1 VSSSSDVYR
10 TPDDRFAG
18 LPGYAF
24 EPHYEEVDGLRLHYV
39 DEGVGAPVLLLHGEP
54 TWSFLYRKIIV
65 PLSAR
70 ARVVAPDL
78 PGFGRSDKPT
88 DRAFYTY
95 DRHVATFTSLV
106 EALDLTEITL
116 VVHDW
121 GGPIGLRFAAENPGR
136 VARLVVLNTGI
147 YSPSPRWPTPGFLAW
162 RSFAERTALDLPV
175 GFIVQSGTL
184 AELSPKVIA
193 AYDAPFPV
201 PESKTGAA
209 VFPLLVPLS
218 PNDPGASEMIRTRT
232 ALSGWDKPAL
242 VLFADSDRMFPPGVA
257 RAMARLLPTAREPEL
272 LTGAAHFLQEDRG
285 QEIAARIARFLDES

>member
-1 VSSSSDVYR
+1 LSASQDVYR
-10 TPDDRFAG
+10 TPDDRFAD

-24 EPHYEEVDGLRLHYV
+24 EPRYEEIEGLRVHFV
-39 DEGVGAPVLLLHGEP
+39 DEGDGDPVLLLHGEP
-54 TWSFLYRKIIV
+54 TWSYLYRKIIV
-65 PLSAR
+65 PLSSQ
-70 ARVVAPDL
+70 ARVIAPDL
-78 PGFGRSDKPT
+78 LGFGRSDKPT

-95 DRHVATFTSLV
+95 DRHVATVTAFV
-106 EALDLTEITL
+106 ETLDLRRVTL

-121 GGPIGLRFAAENPGR
+121 GGPIGLRFAVENADR

-162 RSFAERTALDLPV
+162 RNFAERTGLDLPV
-175 GFIVQSGTL
+175 GFIVQSGAL
-184 AELSPKVIA
+184 AELSPQVIA

-201 PESKTGAA
+201 PEAKTGAA
-209 VFPLLVPLS
+209 VFPLLVPLR
-218 PNDPGASEMIRTRT
+218 PNDPGASEMIRTRK

-257 RAMARLLPTAREPEL
+257 KAMARLLPTAGEPEL

-285 QEIAARIARFLDES
+285 EEIAARIARFLDES